1 MPSIQAVAFAFMS
14 PDALWVILKYKGYK
28 ILVAGDRGEV
38 TPPAGVKNL
47 LVMVPDFKQI
57 RALAPVA
64 DQIHRVLVLAKGQHA
79 AVVKQG
85 IPLLDATVQPDGSLA
100 HGEIKTAE
108 QYKQEIEKLAVE
120 VDLAPLAK
128 APLPL
133 PTPKKTKVP
142 DTLVGY
148 VVDYVDSLVPA
159 DFPLAT
165 LVTKP
170 AVLFC
175 LGNLT
180 KPEYKASLK
189 AAVQAGLDNQAAK
202 NLYRWVQ
209 QYSVIIADAAHV
221 AVTKAEPTGKIA
233 MRYAVPQEDLDL
245 IVSVYR

>member
-38 TPPAGVKNL
+38 TPPPGVKNL
-47 LVMVPDFKQI
+47 LVMVPDFKQV

-85 IPLLDATVQPDGSLA
+85 IPLLDAVVQPDGSLA
-100 HGEIKTAE
+100 HGEVKTAE
-108 QYKQEIEKLAVE
+108 QYKQEIERLAVE
-120 VDLAPLAK
+120 MDLAPLVK
-128 APLPL
+128 APLPP
-133 PTPKKTKVP
+133 PTPKKTRVP
-142 DTLVGY
+142 DTLAGY
-148 VVDYVDSLVPA
+148 MDHVDSLVPA
-159 DFPLAT
+159 DFPLDT
-165 LVTKP
+165 LVTRP

-189 AAVQAGLDNQAAK
+189 AAVQAGLDNQAGK

-209 QYSVIIADAAHV
+209 QYSCIIADAAHV
-221 AVTKAEPTGKIA
+221 AITKAEPTGKIA

-245 IVSVYR
+245 IVSTYR